1 MATHCSILAGESQ
14 GQKCLVGDSP
24 WGRKES
30 ATTAASHST
39 APLHLEHEILTSGPP
54 GKSQVMGFLCLFS
67 ISQALGKS
75 ELKGQKNCRSCHFN
89 LPFTCH
95 FNLCLPRC
103 PGHPQSSMSPAPNLP
118 AGHQDASLPKA
129 LRPRPRALRPLVVFP
144 SRAPPGPSPPMAC
157 FMTTLWLPQSVFL

>member
-14 GQKCLVGDSP
+14 GQRCLVGDSP

-129 LRPRPRALRPLVVFP
+129 LRRAFAPGRAPGPCALWLSFP
-144 SRAPPGPSPPMAC
+144 PGLLRAPPHPWHVS
-157 FMTTLWLPQSVFL
+157 